1 MKTQLVEIQKLKYEI
16 NNLSNEINKLKAINK
31 ELKYNSIMMFITQ

>member
-16 NNLSNEINKLKAINK
+16 NDLSNEINKLKAIK
-31 ELKYNSIMMFITQ
+31 DFIKS